1 MSYTLSNKSSK
12 HKQTQHKQIQ
22 HKPNTMKF
30 TTIAVSVLLAVCGG
44 MSVAEA
50 RYSSRLL
57 RLPKDFYDPAECN
70 IDDQVRTLDTE
81 WQVPLSTLVTYPCSK
96 GYLGNLGANPNLLGD
111 LQDSIDSLGEESG
124 AIGCGSKCDI
134 DNASVKGAAI
144 DPATFHQRSF
154 ESLLSRRRYRDAH
167 FYFCNND
174 LNEGELGAIN
184 KLWDDR
190 KGAATRGVGNPNVND
205 GAGISACECGIID
218 VDGTPTEFEFGCSKC
233 IGTVDYKVTKCYDTT
248 EPTQ

>member
-1 MSYTLSNKSSK
+1 
-12 HKQTQHKQIQ
+12 
-22 HKPNTMKF
+22 MKF

-57 RLPKDFYDPAECN
+57 RLPRDFYDPAECN
-70 IDDQVRTLDTE
+70 IDSQVRTLDTE

-96 GYLGNLGANPNLLGD
+96 GYLGNLGANPNLLDD
-111 LQDSIDSLGEESG
+111 LQDAIDSLGEMSSPP

-134 DNASVKGAAI
+134 DNGSVKGAAL

-154 ESLLSRRRYRDAH
+154 ESILGGRRRYRDAF

-174 LNEGELGAIN
+174 EAKGELGAMN
-184 KLWDDR
+184 KLWDNK

-218 VDGTPTEFEFGCSKC
+218 IDGTPTEFDYGCSKC
-233 IGTVDYKVTKCYDTT
+233 IGTVDYAVTKCYDTT
-248 EPTQ
+248 EPTH